1 MKPLP
6 LAVGVVVLVFGLAVG
21 SCGVTDAPPPE
32 LPEVHAVDPT
42 SGPTS
47 GGTVVTVMGRNFR
60 SSVTV
65 TFGGAP
71 APVTVESSTL
81 AHVTTPAH
89 SEGTVDVTVTAPG
102 GESATASNA
111 FTFVG
116 PPKLTS
122 IAPDF
127 GSNAGGTLVTIIGSA
142 FQNGA
147 TVSIGGAAAPGVS
160 TKSSTSISATTPAGA
175 AGAVDVVVTN
185 PDTQTGTLEG
195 GFTYVPPP
203 TVTSVAPTSGFP
215 AGGTA
220 VTITGTDFVSGATVT
235 LGGTAATGVTFNS
248 STSLSATTPAGVLGA
263 VDVVV
268 TNPDTQTGTL
278 AGGFTYVPPPT
289 VTSVAPTS
297 GTTLG
302 GAAVT
307 ISGTNFID
315 GATVTFGGTAATGVT
330 VNSSTSITATTPVH
344 TAGAADVVVTN
355 ADTQI
360 GTLAGGFTYVPPPTV
375 TSVAPSSGPTAGGT
389 VVTLT
394 GTNLIDGATVT
405 FGGTAATGVTV
416 NSSTSITATTPAHTA
431 GAADVVVT
439 NPDTQI
445 GALAG
450 GFTFVTERWPDFSPT
465 TEQIEVLD
473 YKYDGIYGSFHNTEH
488 EVLSQPYDPAG
499 NYLNWASKG
508 CPHTARKVDYL
519 GQLYFNPT
527 TSSQDALRCHGQFV
541 MGREPSEYFFVHAD
555 LLVELQSEDGGF
567 QYPIRVQHEE
577 YGSLEPGWV
586 SAMTQGQAL
595 SVFAR
600 AYALTGDSGY
610 LDAGAK
616 AFANMQT
623 PVNNGGTRASL
634 ADLDPSL
641 SGYVFFPE
649 WLYDP
654 IPITLNG
661 YIFTLLGIYDWS
673 LVVSP
678 SQWNARFDFEA
689 GIKTLERILR
699 YFDFNGYTAYD
710 LGHLVYGLEPNV
722 QPQYMTVHVYLL
734 HALNS
739 IVSNPTLQYYERV
752 WAEKLDELNA
762 DLRITE
768 VNFSH
773 PTPQPAGIP
782 VTVKISAEGG
792 TDAEKLY
799 EFQVKFEG
807 EWTTKQPFSSDDT
820 FEWMPMKPGQ
830 YDLGL
835 FVKNEGSS
843 QGFDNFRAIRFVITA
858 AQ

>member
-289 VTSVAPTS
+289 VTSVAP
-297 GTTLG
+297 
-302 GAAVT
+302 
-307 ISGTNFID
+307 
-315 GATVTFGGTAATGVT
+315 
-330 VNSSTSITATTPVH
+330 
-344 TAGAADVVVTN
+344 
-355 ADTQI
+355 
-360 GTLAGGFTYVPPPTV
+360 
-375 TSVAPSSGPTAGGT
+375 SSGPTAGGT

-567 QYPIRVQHEE
+567 QYPLRVQHEE

-661 YIFTLLGIYDWS
+661 YIFTLLAIYDWS